1 MLAMRLEVIHFSEQQ
16 LLPVQAVT
24 LATRQLVGTTHFLKP
39 LTVINVKILAFHLIW
54 RVKNCIQTTAIDK
67 KWKLVN

>member
-39 LTVINVKILAFHLIW
+39 LTVINVKILAFHFI
-54 RVKNCIQTTAIDK
+54 
-67 KWKLVN
+67 